1 MDYKVKNKN
10 SGITVQRTYTITM
23 EQVAKL
29 SVMRP
34 VLGKSQS
41 EIVRDAID
49 HLYERTFDEAGDS
62 GSPS

>member
-1 MDYKVKNKN
+1 MSYQIKKKDE
-10 SGITVQRTYTITM
+10 GITVQRTYTITM

-49 HLYERTFDEAGDS
+49 ELYKKTFPVDHD
-62 GSPS
+62 